1 MEKRHAAAVA
11 ASGGILEIDED
22 FDARAVA
29 KRKMLG
35 NIKFIGELG
44 KLQVNCSPLMSFNSF
59 IELFRFLLAKTPSLS
74 PLLIQVVH
82 DQILHRCCEQL
93 LVGRRKQP
101 ISDQAEDLECLCH
114 LMKTCGRIL
123 ESPQA
128 KFRMDQYFERLG
140 QAAENPQMP
149 TRIKFMIQDL
159 VDMRRNRWMPRKIGA
174 GSEGPRTIQQIR
186 EDAYRDG
193 GIYLPQQSP
202 PNSSGGHLGGKQPG
216 QFGQGAPGQYG
227 GAFINPL
234 ERGFF
239 DSGSGNKGGGGAGS
253 DFLGAAFGFG
263 GSSPYLG
270 TGPGAIPAYGESVSP
285 TPATQSREP
294 QSAPPTANGFG
305 KSNDRR
311 GSEEGR
317 RDSRSPPNY
326 DGPRGERPKGPQQ
339 PLHRGSPTTTTGN
352 SNNFNDSN
360 RPPRMMNKD
369 NRDNRDNRDRGGH
382 FLGSDRGDDPADF
395 GPRHLPAL
403 DFGDRYSANRTK
415 DRERRERFNGS
426 AAGDRA
432 GGPPATNSRWND
444 DGPPGNRAF
453 DTAPNRGPGG
463 GMGGGMMSMSDSRLP
478 PRFKK
483 MALNNAQNQ
492 QQQGEQE
499 QRGRPQP
506 PSGGQYHQGQ
516 SPMSQPPHLQQALQG
531 PPAHAA
537 SGRPSS
543 YASSAGGGGGEV
555 SLRPQGLSA
564 SANNMRLG
572 PKTPSMLP
580 KSAISS
586 VESSP
591 LGENSLLLSGHP
603 SLPSQPAGMSKV
615 VMMKQ
620 QEPAIILK
628 QDKQPGRNKGGNRQK
643 GPTREEV
650 FARIEKI
657 LGELLQHK
665 STNEA
670 AEAWKEDSWLP
681 SKMAQ
686 TAVTHLYKQ
695 LLLKVD

>member
-1 MEKRHAAAVA
+1 
-11 ASGGILEIDED
+11 
-22 FDARAVA
+22 
-29 KRKMLG
+29 ML
-35 NIKFIGELG
+35 I
-44 KLQVNCSPLMSFNSF
+44 PL
-59 IELFRFLLAKTPSLS
+59 
-74 PLLIQVVH
+74 QVVH

-128 KFRMDQYFERLG
+128 KFRMDQYFERLN

-149 TRIKFMIQDL
+149 RRIQFMIQDL
-159 VDMRRNRWMPRKIGA
+159 VDMRRNRWLPRKIGA

-186 EDAYRDG
+186 EDVYRDG

-202 PNSSGGHLGGKQPG
+202 PNSNSGHLGKPG
-216 QFGQGAPGQYG
+216 GMGGPGGMGHGQHGPHG

-239 DSGSGNKGGGGAGS
+239 DSGGGRKGGNDDLFALGGMV
-253 DFLGAAFGFG
+253 GFG
-263 GSSPYLG
+263 SSSPYLG
-270 TGPGAIPAYGESVSP
+270 TGPGAIPGYGESVSP
-285 TPATQSREP
+285 TPPMQSREP
-294 QSAPPTANGFG
+294 QSAPPTVNGFSKNNNSG
-305 KSNDRR
+305 GGGGDRR

-317 RDSRSPPNY
+317 RDSRSPPNHGNSH
-326 DGPRGERPKGPQQ
+326 DGPRGERPKGQQQ
-339 PLHRGSPTTTTGN
+339 PLHRGSPTTTG
-352 SNNFNDSN
+352 NNFNES
-360 RPPRMMNKD
+360 RRGGGGGGGAPPRMMNKERVD
-369 NRDNRDNRDRGGH
+369 TRDNRDRGGH

-426 AAGDRA
+426 AGEPSD
-432 GGPPATNSRWND
+432 GGGNQRWKD
-444 DGPPGNRAF
+444 DGPSGNRAF
-453 DTAPNRGPGG
+453 DPAPNRGPGG
-463 GMGGGMMSMSDSRLP
+463 APMMMMNDNRLP

-483 MALNNAQNQ
+483 MALNNQ
-492 QQQGEQE
+492 QQQERGEE
-499 QRGRPQP
+499 QRRPQLQQQQP
-506 PSGGQYHQGQ
+506 GGQYHQGQ

-531 PPAHAA
+531 PPAPA
-537 SGRPSS
+537 SRPSS
-543 YASSAGGGGGEV
+543 YASSAGGGGSEV

-586 VESSP
+586 VAEGSSP

-603 SLPSQPAGMSKV
+603 SLPSQPAGSKV

-628 QDKQPGRNKGGNRQK
+628 QDKQPGKNKEKNRQK

-657 LGELLQHK
+657 LGELLQHE

-695 LLLKVD
+695 LLVKVNSNWEFIIQNQSNGT

>member
-1 MEKRHAAAVA
+1 
-11 ASGGILEIDED
+11 
-22 FDARAVA
+22 
-29 KRKMLG
+29 
-35 NIKFIGELG
+35 
-44 KLQVNCSPLMSFNSF
+44 
-59 IELFRFLLAKTPSLS
+59 
-74 PLLIQVVH
+74 
-82 DQILHRCCEQL
+82 
-93 LVGRRKQP
+93 
-101 ISDQAEDLECLCH
+101 
-114 LMKTCGRIL
+114 
-123 ESPQA
+123 
-128 KFRMDQYFERLG
+128 
-140 QAAENPQMP
+140 
-149 TRIKFMIQDL
+149 
-159 VDMRRNRWMPRKIGA
+159 
-174 GSEGPRTIQQIR
+174 
-186 EDAYRDG
+186 
-193 GIYLPQQSP
+193 
-202 PNSSGGHLGGKQPG
+202 
-216 QFGQGAPGQYG
+216 
-227 GAFINPL
+227 
-234 ERGFF
+234 
-239 DSGSGNKGGGGAGS
+239 
-253 DFLGAAFGFG
+253 
-263 GSSPYLG
+263 
-270 TGPGAIPAYGESVSP
+270 
-285 TPATQSREP
+285 
-294 QSAPPTANGFG
+294 
-305 KSNDRR
+305 
-311 GSEEGR
+311 
-317 RDSRSPPNY
+317 
-326 DGPRGERPKGPQQ
+326 
-339 PLHRGSPTTTTGN
+339 
-352 SNNFNDSN
+352 
-360 RPPRMMNKD
+360 
-369 NRDNRDNRDRGGH
+369 
-382 FLGSDRGDDPADF
+382 
-395 GPRHLPAL
+395 
-403 DFGDRYSANRTK
+403 
-415 DRERRERFNGS
+415 
-426 AAGDRA
+426 
-432 GGPPATNSRWND
+432 
-444 DGPPGNRAF
+444 
-453 DTAPNRGPGG
+453 
-463 GMGGGMMSMSDSRLP
+463 MGGGMMSMSDSRLP

>member
-1 MEKRHAAAVA
+1 
-11 ASGGILEIDED
+11 
-22 FDARAVA
+22 
-29 KRKMLG
+29 
-35 NIKFIGELG
+35 
-44 KLQVNCSPLMSFNSF
+44 
-59 IELFRFLLAKTPSLS
+59 
-74 PLLIQVVH
+74 
-82 DQILHRCCEQL
+82 
-93 LVGRRKQP
+93 
-101 ISDQAEDLECLCH
+101 
-114 LMKTCGRIL
+114 MKTCGRIL

-128 KFRMDQYFERLG
+128 KFRMDQYFERLN

-149 TRIKFMIQDL
+149 RRIKFMIQDL

-202 PNSSGGHLGGKQPG
+202 PNSNSGGHFDKPG
-216 QFGQGAPGQYG
+216 MGGQGHGGQQGQYG

-239 DSGSGNKGGGGAGS
+239 DSGNKS
-253 DFLGAAFGFG
+253 DFLGGMVGFG
-263 GSSPYLG
+263 SSSPYLG

-285 TPATQSREP
+285 TPREP
-294 QSAPPTANGFG
+294 QSAPPTVNGFN
-305 KSNDRR
+305 KSGNPDRR

-317 RDSRSPPNY
+317 RDSRSPPNHGNNH
-326 DGPRGERPKGPQQ
+326 DGPRGERPKGQPQQ
-339 PLHRGSPTTTTGN
+339 QSLHRGSPTTTTTG
-352 SNNFNDSN
+352 NNFKEGGP
-360 RPPRMMNKD
+360 PPRMMNKERGPD
-369 NRDNRDNRDRGGH
+369 TRDNRDRGGH

-426 AAGDRA
+426 AGSPSD
-432 GGPPATNSRWND
+432 GGGNRRWND

-453 DTAPNRGPGG
+453 DNAPNRGPGG
-463 GMGGGMMSMSDSRLP
+463 GMGGGMLMNDSRLP

-483 MALNNAQNQ
+483 MALNNQQNEEQRRPQ
-492 QQQGEQE
+492 QQQ
-499 QRGRPQP
+499 P
-506 PSGGQYHQGQ
+506 GGQYHQGQ

-531 PPAHAA
+531 PPAPAA
-537 SGRPSS
+537 SRPSS
-543 YASSAGGGGGEV
+543 YASSAGGGGSEV

-564 SANNMRLG
+564 SANHMRLG

-586 VESSP
+586 VADGSSP

-603 SLPSQPAGMSKV
+603 SLPSQPAGGKV

-628 QDKQPGRNKGGNRQK
+628 QDKQPGRNKEKNRQK

-657 LGELLQHK
+657 LGELLQHE

-695 LLLKVD
+695 LLVKVNLNLTYRNQRGWSRSPSCR